1 MSDQNIRKVMRL
13 EPGDER
19 RYSLSEKGILIL
31 EDEIDGSASYT
42 ITLDFLYS
50 HMLGEK
56 KPIWIVL
63 KSPGGDVAEGFAIFD
78 LIKALTATGREVNIL
93 GVGYVASMAPA
104 IMQAG
109 TKRYSLPNT
118 QFLVH
123 QIRQTLPFFQQE
135 EVNEGRE
142 RQQEMDRIN
151 DIVMKMIAD
160 RAGMSLDEIKRLSEK
175 KNYWVNADDA
185 KKFGTHGLIDEV
197 VSTFPFLTNG

>member
-56 KPIWIVL
+56 KPVWIVL

-78 LIKALTATGREVNIL
+78 LIKALTTAGREVNIL
-93 GVGYVASMAPA
+93 GVGYVASMATA

-197 VSTFPFLTNG
+197 VTAFPFPING

>member
-1 MSDQNIRKVMRL
+1 MSSNL
-13 EPGDER
+13 
-19 RYSLSEKGILIL
+19 
-31 EDEIDGSASYT
+31 
-42 ITLDFLYS
+42 
-50 HMLGEK
+50 
-56 KPIWIVL
+56 
-63 KSPGGDVAEGFAIFD
+63 
-78 LIKALTATGREVNIL
+78 
-93 GVGYVASMAPA
+93 
-104 IMQAG
+104 

-197 VSTFPFLTNG
+197 VTAFPFPING